1 MRFSNFTNAWSIF
14 ELKDL
19 VKFGLG
25 LTHTPT
31 YKDSGVAFISSKNIS
46 GDKLDLTDIN
56 YVSLEEYSKMSSSV
70 KPQKGDIL
78 FTRVGSNLGHPVIY
92 DGNIEIAIFVS
103 LGYLRCNNQVSNCF
117 IKHWMNSNRFWSQV
131 KEKVGGSSKFNLNT
145 GWISKFTIGI
155 PNLEEQTKISF
166 LLNKIDER
174 IETQNK
180 IIEGLKSSIKA
191 ILDCFFAHETNSK
204 IGNYITEVSE
214 RNKND
219 FDYPVFS
226 VSNKKGFIP
235 QQEQFEDKVIA
246 SDDKSSYKIV
256 RKNMFAYNPARINV
270 GSIDLYELDSPCIV
284 SPMYN
289 CFGVKEIDPMY
300 LSMYFKSSFFINEMS
315 KRLEGSV
322 RMCLTMNGLKN
333 LPIYIPSMN
342 EMNRLINV
350 YLVITRKLQNST
362 KLLNLYL
369 KQKDYLLSNLF
380 I

>member
-1 MRFSNFTNAWSIF
+1 MRFSEFKDSF
-14 ELKDL
+14 EITSVGKL
-19 VKFGLG
+19 VKVKMGQS
-25 LTHTPT
+25 P
-31 YKDSGVAFISSKNIS
+31 DSSSYNTDGIGVPLVQGNADIQDRTTKPQRYTSLPSSKYCDVGDTLIS
-46 GDKLDLTDIN
+46 
-56 YVSLEEYSKMSSSV
+56 VRA
-70 KPQKGDIL
+70 P
-78 FTRVGSNLGHPVIY
+78 VGSISKSNVRACIGRGIASLGKIDNFLY
-92 DGNIEIAIFVS
+92 QFFLLKENSWGNIA
-103 LGYLRCNNQVSNCF
+103 Q
-117 IKHWMNSNRFWSQV
+117 
-131 KEKVGGSSKFNLNT
+131 GSTFSCITAKDIENL
-145 GWISKFTIGI
+145 IIGI
-155 PNLEEQTKISF
+155 PTVEERNKIGSF
-166 LLNKIDER
+166 LALLDER
-174 IETQNK
+174 IQTQNK
-180 IIEGLKSSIKA
+180 IIKDLKSSVKA
-191 ILDCFFAHETNSK
+191 ILDCFFDHETNSK
-204 IGNYITEVSE
+204 IGNYITEISE

-246 SDDKSSYKIV
+246 SDNKSSYKIV

-270 GSIDLYELDSPCIV
+270 GSIGLYELDSPCIV

-322 RMCLTMNGLKN
+322 RMCLTMGGLKN
-333 LPIYIPSMN
+333 LPIYIPSMDK
-342 EMNRLINV
+342 MNKFSNV
-350 YLVITRKLQNST
+350 YLVINRKLQNSI